1 MLVVPLGLLGAVVA
15 VTVANMTNDVF
26 FKVGLITLIGLSAK
40 NAILIVE
47 FARQLMSQGM
57 NVVDATLLASTQR
70 LRPILMTSL
79 AFTLGPGNGRLRG
92 YDKRNGA
99 GYLLCPR
106 LFRHDYAVH

>member
-15 VTVANMTNDVF
+15 VTVANMTNDV

-79 AFTLGPGNGRLRG
+79 AFTLGVVPLMLAS
-92 YDKRNGA
+92 GA
-99 GYLLCPR
+99 SDTTQHALERASSG
-106 LFRHDYAVH
+106 A